1 MDCLG
6 KTPHNYNYLKLEII
20 MTGSFSILL
29 FLILSLIAEI
39 LGTIGGFG
47 SSVFFVPIGTYFL
60 DIHSVLGITA
70 IFHLASNISKITL
83 FRKGINRKLIFQFG
97 IPAIFF
103 VTIGAF
109 LTRFIESNYLT
120 IILDSFLIVLSLL
133 LLLIKDYKVS
143 STWISNLFG
152 GTLSGLFA
160 GMLGTGGAIR
170 GLFLSS
176 FNLSKEVF
184 IASSAFI
191 DLGVDLSRTIVYYYN
206 GYIHKDDYFLIPFL
220 IFVGFIG
227 SYIGKLILVNISEE
241 RFRKI
246 VLGLVFIIGLI
257 SLIKIIT

>member
-1 MDCLG
+1 
-6 KTPHNYNYLKLEII
+6 
-20 MTGSFSILL
+20 MTDSFSILL
-29 FLILSLIAEI
+29 FLILSLVAEI
-39 LGTIGGFG
+39 IGTVGGFG

-83 FRKGINRKLIFQFG
+83 FRKGINLKLILQFG
-97 IPAIFF
+97 IPAILF
-103 VTIGAF
+103 VSIGAY
-109 LTRFIESNYLT
+109 LTRFIESNYLN

-133 LLLIKDYKVS
+133 LLLIKDYKFN
-143 STWISNLFG
+143 TNLFSNIFG

-160 GMLGTGGAIR
+160 GLLGTGGAIR

-176 FNLSKEVF
+176 FNLSKDIF
-184 IASSAFI
+184 IASSAVI

-206 GYIHKDDYFLIPFL
+206 GYIHRDDYFLIPFL

-227 SYIGKLILVNISEE
+227 SYIGKLILVKISEE

-246 VLGLVFIIGLI
+246 VLGLVFIIGI
-257 SLIKIIT
+257 VSLIKIII